1 MSAIING
8 LKSSKVIECPI
19 DSTEKCTSKF
29 IAMLVIVVAV
39 VIY

>member
-8 LKSSKVIECPI
+8 LKSSKVIDYPI

-29 IAMLVIVVAV
+29 IAMFVIVVFF